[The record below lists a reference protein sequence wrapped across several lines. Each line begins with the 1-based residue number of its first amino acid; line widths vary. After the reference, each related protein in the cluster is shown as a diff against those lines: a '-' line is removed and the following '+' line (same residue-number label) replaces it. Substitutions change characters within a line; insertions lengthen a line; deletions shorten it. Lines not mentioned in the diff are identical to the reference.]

1 MSNVVDLF
9 ATEKRINA
17 KECIQGRVDELDEDD
32 SFTDALVVTYGADG
46 ISLRSN
52 AGGYADIV
60 MLLEM
65 VRQTVVNMHMYGAED
80 DEE

>member
-17 KECIQGRVDELDEDD
+17 KACIQGRVDELDEDD
-32 SFTDALVVTYGADG
+32 SFTDALVVTYGEDG

-52 AGGYADIV
+52 AGGYAEIV

-65 VRQTVVNMHMYGAED
+65 VRQTVVNMHMYGAEE